1 MNCKHRKMEVC
12 EPPEVM
18 GTYARFSHGD
28 DTLRQTSRN
37 GSTPCQP
44 AYPGKVVSE
53 SECGFQKEATKRG
66 TRRASILEGFMFSV
80 SSIDTA
86 TIQAYLKTDFHVHSE
101 PSFILHVGEFCP
113 ELDTLCQRHG
123 ISASAYV
130 TAYNPRSIAADE
142 DFNTG
147 RHGLLLRELESRG
160 LRWMDGFGQ
169 HPSNDWPP
177 EPSVLVLGISLD
189 VAKDLG
195 RQFEQ
200 NAILWIGPDTV
211 PQLILLV

>member
-1 MNCKHRKMEVC
+1 
-12 EPPEVM
+12 
-18 GTYARFSHGD
+18 
-28 DTLRQTSRN
+28 
-37 GSTPCQP
+37 
-44 AYPGKVVSE
+44 
-53 SECGFQKEATKRG
+53 
-66 TRRASILEGFMFSV
+66 MFSG

-101 PSFILHVGEFCP
+101 ASFTLHVGEFCP
-113 ELDTLCQRHG
+113 ELDALCQRHG

-147 RHGLLLRELESRG
+147 RQGLLLRELELRE
-160 LRWMDGFGQ
+160 LRWMDSVGQ
-169 HPSNDWPP
+169 HPSNYWPP
-177 EPSVLVLGISLD
+177 EPSVLVLGIFLAA
-189 VAKDLG
+189 AKDLG

-200 NAILWIGPDTV
+200 NAILWISPDAV